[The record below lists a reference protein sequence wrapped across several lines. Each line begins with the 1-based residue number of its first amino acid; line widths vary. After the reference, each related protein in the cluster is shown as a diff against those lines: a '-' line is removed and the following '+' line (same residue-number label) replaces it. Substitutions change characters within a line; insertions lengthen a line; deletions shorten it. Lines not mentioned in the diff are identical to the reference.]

1 MREQY
6 HAQPRTHSFCAHAH
20 EKQGCVMNH
29 LRRNIVEQVSE
40 QGMGGGGA
48 PHRQREEQKEQKSW
62 LGQVSVE
69 ETDNS
74 SQKKQEKLV

>member
-1 MREQY
+1 M
-6 HAQPRTHSFCAHAH
+6 
-20 EKQGCVMNH
+20 
-29 LRRNIVEQVSE
+29 EQVSE